1 MLIDKLHN
9 RAERGKTAIIP
20 LIRTSRLTTPFL
32 SLIIP
37 AYNEEGR
44 LPSTLA
50 EIDAFLR
57 NQPYSAEV
65 LVVENG
71 SWDRTYEIAQ
81 HFASQHSNFQVLH
94 EAGRGKGLA
103 IRRGMLEAKGEY
115 RFMCDTD
122 LSMPISEINC
132 FFPPALNDFDIA
144 IASREASGAVR
155 YDEPAYRHLGG
166 RLINLMIRLLILP
179 DLNDTQ
185 CGFKCF
191 RAPVAEDLFHRQT
204 LTSWSFDIEI
214 LYIAQQRG
222 YKVVEIPIPWYFN
235 RQSKLNPISDA
246 FRMGM
251 DILSIRRNQRRGL
264 YG

>member
-1 MLIDKLHN
+1 MTI
-9 RAERGKTAIIP
+9 
-20 LIRTSRLTTPFL
+20 PFL
-32 SLIIP
+32 SIIIP

-44 LPSTLA
+44 LPTTLA
-50 EIDAFLR
+50 EIEAYLR
-57 NQPYSAEV
+57 DQPYSAEV

-94 EAGRGKGLA
+94 EARRGKGLA
-103 IRRGMLEAKGEY
+103 IRRGILEAKGEY

-122 LSMPISEINC
+122 LSMPVSEINR
-132 FFPPALNDFDIA
+132 FFPPVLKDFDVA

-155 YDEPAYRHLGG
+155 YHEPAYRHLGG

-179 DLNDTQ
+179 GLNDTQ

-191 RAPVAEDLFHRQT
+191 RASVAEDLFRRQT

-222 YKVVEIPIPWYFN
+222 FKIIEIPIPWYFN
-235 RQSKLNPISDA
+235 PLSKLNPVSDA
-246 FRMGM
+246 LRMGR
-251 DILSIRRNQRRGL
+251 DILTVRRNHRRGL